1 VRGLRWPF
9 AIAVGVTMRFRS
21 GHKLTFTCEKISI
34 NVDGYAKIVG
44 YNWTHAND
52 APLYLD
58 PGAIESVVTD
68 RVIRWRGWR
77 APPAQAEP
85 PIVDV
90 EADAVVGQ
98 PVNLEGSDGG
108 PLPEKVKLH

>member
-9 AIAVGVTMRFRS
+9 ALAIGVTMRFRS

-44 YNWTHAND
+44 YNWIGANG

-58 PGAIESVVTD
+58 PGALESVVTD

-77 APPAQAEP
+77 AAAPLEP

-90 EADAVVGQ
+90 EAEASVT
-98 PVNLEGSDGG
+98 VNLEGSDGG

>member
-1 VRGLRWPF
+1 VKGRLRWPI
-9 AIAVGVTMRFRS
+9 ALAVGVTMRFRS
-21 GHKLTFTCEKISI
+21 GHTVRFTAESLTV
-34 NVDGYAKIVG
+34 NVDGFAKIVG
-44 YNWTHAND
+44 YNWQGARD

-58 PGAIESVVTD
+58 PSAIESVVTD

-77 APPAQAEP
+77 AEPATAP
-85 PIVDV
+85 VVDTPVAATV
-90 EADAVVGQ
+90 E